1 METAVALGIGDETV
15 ALLVK
20 LSRVGEVFGRRLRK
34 VILID
39 KVIARVVRRIDIDH
53 LHLVEIGLLQALQH
67 IEVVTLDVEVLRVVE
82 VHALLT
88 AGTQCGIDR

>member
-1 METAVALGIGDETV
+1 MEATVAFGVGNETV

-20 LSRVGEVFGRRLRK
+20 LSRVGEVFGRRLSK
-34 VILID
+34 VVLID
-39 KVIARVVRRIDIDH
+39 KVIASVVRRVDVNH
-53 LHLVEIGLLQALQH
+53 LHLVEISLLQALQYV
-67 IEVVTLDVEVLRVVE
+67 EVVALDVEVLRVVE

>member
-1 METAVALGIGDETV
+1 MEATVAFGVGNETV

-39 KVIARVVRRIDIDH
+39 KIIARIVGRVDVNH
-53 LHLVEIGLLQALQH
+53 LHLVEIGLLQAL
-67 IEVVTLDVEVLRVVE
+67 
-82 VHALLT
+82 
-88 AGTQCGIDR
+88 